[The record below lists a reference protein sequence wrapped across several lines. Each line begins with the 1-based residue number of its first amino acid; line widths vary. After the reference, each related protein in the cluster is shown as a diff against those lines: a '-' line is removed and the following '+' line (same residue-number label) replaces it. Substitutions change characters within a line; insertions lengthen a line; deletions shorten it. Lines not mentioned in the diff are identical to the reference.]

1 MRAVFVVIL
10 LMGMVISPALWGNAA
25 AYQNDS
31 TRVHSL
37 NHRAQNLMVNDPAK
51 AINLATEAKDLA
63 EQLAYQNGITES
75 LKILGRSYKIQKE
88 YLTAL
93 EHYLIAAKDL
103 EKQGNIPSLAEV
115 QTEIGLLFVDW
126 GVHKKATEYFS
137 MAYERKESMGDI
149 QGQIE
154 LLTLLGDTYYQ
165 SNNRQKAKQYYQ
177 LLLNLHL
184 ERNQKKELLTVLERL
199 SELHQSSDS
208 EKALEYELQS
218 LKIKKEM
225 EDYQGMVDSY
235 KKIGNFYKN
244 MNDNDQALTY
254 YKKSLAL
261 NQELLGKVEGEQN
274 DDILMDIAFIHQAK
288 GEYDEALKYLF
299 SALDI
304 RRSRED
310 FVRSALV
317 NREIS
322 FTYQA
327 LGKLKPAREYA
338 EMAVRWSEQEKAY
351 EVLRDSYKLLSD
363 IYLSGNDDEKAL
375 KYYKKYSEITN
386 QLLVNQNNQKQQL
399 LEQQLEIERKE
410 KDFRLLQVE
419 KEIKN
424 LEVKELQYIADK
436 KEADIELLKK
446 ERELQETSLKHQQA
460 EKEKAQQALQLSQQA
475 YEAEMNR
482 TKMGQQAMRLKNKEL
497 EELERQKT
505 IALLEERKALQE
517 SELKIS
523 QAMRTFFF
531 GLSVL
536 FAIILFLIYRSYRL
550 KQKANTRLALQNMEI
565 QQQKDR
571 LEKTLKE
578 LKLAHTQIV
587 QSEKMAS
594 LGELTAGIAHE
605 INNPINFVYAGVD
618 GLRSSLEGLLDVLDK
633 YAQLDDADSIAEIK
647 TVLDDVKDL
656 KQQLYFDETQDN
668 VFEVVNAIKEGATRT
683 AEIVKGLR
691 SFSRLDETELKQ
703 ADIHDGMDNTL
714 VLLNSKIERDRITV
728 IKDYDSS
735 VPEIECFPGQLN
747 QVFMNILGNAID
759 SIIDKGTVTIETK
772 NFESEVQVKI
782 KDTGKGMSE
791 EVKAKIFQPFFTT
804 KGLGEGTGLGL
815 SITFGIIDK
824 HGGKI
829 TVDSAPG
836 KGTTFTILI
845 PKKHQQEP
853 VPVLS

>member
-1 MRAVFVVIL
+1 
-10 LMGMVISPALWGNAA
+10 
-25 AYQNDS
+25 
-31 TRVHSL
+31 
-37 NHRAQNLMVNDPAK
+37 
-51 AINLATEAKDLA
+51 
-63 EQLAYQNGITES
+63 
-75 LKILGRSYKIQKE
+75 
-88 YLTAL
+88 
-93 EHYLIAAKDL
+93 
-103 EKQGNIPSLAEV
+103 
-115 QTEIGLLFVDW
+115 
-126 GVHKKATEYFS
+126 
-137 MAYERKESMGDI
+137 
-149 QGQIE
+149 
-154 LLTLLGDTYYQ
+154 
-165 SNNRQKAKQYYQ
+165 
-177 LLLNLHL
+177 
-184 ERNQKKELLTVLERL
+184 
-199 SELHQSSDS
+199 
-208 EKALEYELQS
+208 
-218 LKIKKEM
+218 
-225 EDYQGMVDSY
+225 
-235 KKIGNFYKN
+235 
-244 MNDNDQALTY
+244 
-254 YKKSLAL
+254 
-261 NQELLGKVEGEQN
+261 
-274 DDILMDIAFIHQAK
+274 
-288 GEYDEALKYLF
+288 
-299 SALDI
+299 
-304 RRSRED
+304 
-310 FVRSALV
+310 
-317 NREIS
+317 
-322 FTYQA
+322 
-327 LGKLKPAREYA
+327 
-338 EMAVRWSEQEKAY
+338 
-351 EVLRDSYKLLSD
+351 
-363 IYLSGNDDEKAL
+363 
-375 KYYKKYSEITN
+375 
-386 QLLVNQNNQKQQL
+386 
-399 LEQQLEIERKE
+399 
-410 KDFRLLQVE
+410 
-419 KEIKN
+419 
-424 LEVKELQYIADK
+424 
-436 KEADIELLKK
+436 
-446 ERELQETSLKHQQA
+446 
-460 EKEKAQQALQLSQQA
+460 
-475 YEAEMNR
+475 
-482 TKMGQQAMRLKNKEL
+482 
-497 EELERQKT
+497 
-505 IALLEERKALQE
+505 
-517 SELKIS
+517 
-523 QAMRTFFF
+523 
-531 GLSVL
+531 
-536 FAIILFLIYRSYRL
+536 
-550 KQKANTRLALQNMEI
+550 MEI

-647 TVLDDVKDL
+647 TILDDVKDL

-703 ADIHDGMDNTL
+703 ANIHDGIDNTL

>member
-836 KGTTFTILI
+836 KGTTCTILI